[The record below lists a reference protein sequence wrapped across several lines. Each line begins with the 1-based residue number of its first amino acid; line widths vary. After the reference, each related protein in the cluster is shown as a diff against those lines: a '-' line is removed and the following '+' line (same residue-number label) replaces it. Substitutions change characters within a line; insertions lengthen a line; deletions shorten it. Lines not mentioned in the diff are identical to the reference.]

1 MHAEV
6 ANIPPTKTNN
16 KQTNKQTNT
25 ARKGETRKL
34 ARRRAKADEQMRW
47 EHLAA
52 VSVAAELQ
60 VDLAQPAVHT
70 AHTHDPRTMLASLAR
85 AGTYSSA

>member
-1 MHAEV
+1 V
-6 ANIPPTKTNN
+6 ANIPPTKTN
-16 KQTNKQTNT
+16 KQTTNKQSNK
-25 ARKGETRKL
+25 ARKGGETLKL